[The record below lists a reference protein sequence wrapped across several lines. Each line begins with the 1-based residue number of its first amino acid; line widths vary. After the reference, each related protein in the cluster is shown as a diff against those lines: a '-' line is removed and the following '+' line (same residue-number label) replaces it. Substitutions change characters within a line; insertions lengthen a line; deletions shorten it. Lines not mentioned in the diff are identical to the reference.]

1 MGADHVKANADALE
15 RALGARRLELGRI
28 EKDEERIR
36 RGEALGL
43 IEQYTVLL
51 REPVP
56 ANPGRNAVL
65 YCFKLVFPDGR
76 WSVDEKQLAVAPR
89 QGDVVAIDG
98 FGNWRVEGSER
109 VGVRPA
115 GKAPREFF
123 VCAPVV

>member
-1 MGADHVKANADALE
+1 MSADHVRANADALE
-15 RALGARRLELGRI
+15 LALAARRLELGGL
-28 EKDEERIR
+28 EKDEERTR
-36 RGEALGL
+36 RRQALEQ
-43 IEQYTVLL
+43 IEQYTILL

-56 ANPGRNAVL
+56 ASARRNPVV

-76 WSVDEKQLAVAPR
+76 WSVDEKRLAVAPR
-89 QGDVVAIDG
+89 EGDVVEIDG

-123 VCAPVV
+123 ICAPAL

>member
-1 MGADHVKANADALE
+1 MSADHVKANADALE
-15 RALGARRLELGRI
+15 LALAARRLELGRL
-28 EKDEERIR
+28 EEDEERTR
-36 RGEALGL
+36 RGQALEL
-43 IEQYTVLL
+43 IEQYTILL

-56 ANPGRNAVL
+56 ASPRRNPVL

-89 QGDVVAIDG
+89 AGDVVEIDG

-123 VCAPVV
+123 VCAPAL

>member
-1 MGADHVKANADALE
+1 VGADAKENADALE
-15 RALGARRLELGRI
+15 RALAARRRQLAQI
-28 EKDEERIR
+28 DKDEERDR
-36 RGEALGL
+36 RGQALEL

-76 WSVDEKQLAVAPR
+76 WSVDEKQLAVAPCP
-89 QGDVVAIDG
+89 GDVVAIDG
-98 FGNWRVEGSER
+98 FGNWRIEGSEQ
-109 VGVRPA
+109 VGVQPA